1 MHNII
6 QKLDYVSKSLLAAKQ
21 AAANV
26 PEGTKAHE
34 SWTREYDQLK
44 LVEKETLSELSNY
57 FVEGEDFIL
66 GFEFYEVTASTGQ
79 VYQFTY
85 DDEYAKNVA
94 LFNNLPLKKI
104 TIKRVDDIARVTVS
118 VFDTSKMAFC

>member
-1 MHNII
+1 MQNII
-6 QKLDYVSKSLLAAKQ
+6 SKLDYVSKSLLAAKI

-34 SWTREYDQLK
+34 SWTREIDQLK

-79 VYQFTY
+79 TFQFTY

-104 TIKRVDDIARVTVS
+104 CIKRVDDIARVDVS
-118 VFDTSKMAFC
+118 LYDTSKMAFC